1 MEVIDLEKT
10 KQNFN
15 KNDDSKDMPLISKIK
30 YPNKDA
36 LKKSEELLNMSSE

>member
-10 KQNFN
+10 KQNIT
-15 KNDDSKDMPLISKIK
+15 DESKDMPLISKIR

-36 LKKSEELLNMSSE
+36 K